1 MSAVSMVVVPV
12 VVVVVVVVA
21 AGVVDSIKQNIIS
34 NIKYLTCH

>member
-1 MSAVSMVVVPV
+1 MSAVSIVVVPV

-21 AGVVDSIKQNIIS
+21 AGVVDSIKQKIIS